1 MTASSGSPG
10 WYLRRLSRMGP
21 REIGG
26 RAGDAVRRRRWR
38 SAPPPTCPDV
48 TGARFT
54 AVLPAGAIAAVP
66 PDAAKRLVA
75 EADRL
80 MAGHAVFFGVE
91 RDDLTDPDWW
101 YDPKTGRRAPGG
113 YAFDVPY
120 RDEDAVGD
128 IKQIWEPSR
137 HQYLTV
143 LAAAYAVTG
152 DERYAE
158 RVAGHLRSWW
168 AANGP
173 LRGVHWTSGI
183 ELGIRLLSWV
193 WIRRLLD
200 GWPGAAALFE
210 DNPVALNQIWHHQRW
225 LAAFPSRGS
234 SANNHVIAEAAGQ
247 LAAACAFGWFPGSA
261 RLRAGALRS
270 LERELRN
277 NTFGSGLN
285 RELATEYHGLVLE
298 LGLAAVAEADAAGVP
313 VPRSVRLVLLRMT
326 DALAAVVDDR
336 LRPPRQGDAD
346 DGHGLVVDGAGTDR
360 WGSLLAT
367 GDAVFGRLDWWPEVT
382 GIDVRTPL
390 LAALIRPGADALPP
404 ARTPAPG
411 TRPRRTASLSGWF
424 RAVPG
429 AIPGRTAPQDQ
440 RLHPAP
446 GTHPRRMA
454 APALWLRRVR
464 GDATRRE
471 QVPDDTAPTRL
482 TDDTAPTRLRDDAT
496 PARLPD
502 DTAPTRLT
510 DDTAPTRLTD
520 DTAPT
525 RLRDDATP
533 ARLPDGGKV
542 PPASTP
548 AVSRPVTGT
557 RPRPTAALNSRLRRM
572 TGGTARRGLAPDPAA
587 PARLPDGGEVPSAS
601 PPAVSRPASRPGHF
615 ADAGLTVL
623 RGPEGIWCRCDGG
636 PHGFLSIAA
645 HAHADALSVEVRHDG
660 VDVLA
665 DPGTYCYH
673 GQPEWRRYFRSTL
686 GHNTLELDGE
696 DQSVSG
702 GPFLWTRH
710 ARSRVLAVD
719 TSGEGVARWSAEH
732 DGYGRSVH
740 RRRVELHHAERT
752 LRVVDEVRGPRRT
765 VRLAFHLGPAITADL
780 VANRAVLTWTR
791 DGEDRSAELDLP
803 GQLSWRA
810 HRGESEPPLGWYSP
824 GFGRKEPA
832 TTLVG
837 TGLTDGTEG
846 FTTVLG
852 FKG

>member
-1 MTASSGSPG
+1 MTVSAGSAG

-21 REIGG
+21 REVGG
-26 RAGDAVRRRRWR
+26 RVGDAVRRRRWR
-38 SAPPPTCPDV
+38 SARPDRPRV

-54 AVLPAGAIAAVP
+54 AVLPEGTIDAVP

-80 MAGHAVFFGVE
+80 MAGHAEFFGVV
-91 RDDLTDPDWW
+91 RDDLADPDWW
-101 YDPKTGRRAPGG
+101 YDPKTGRRAPQG

-120 RDEDAVGD
+120 RNEDTVGD

-152 DERYAE
+152 DERYAQ
-158 RVAGHLRSWW
+158 RVAEHLRSWW
-168 AANGP
+168 AVNAP

-200 GWPGAAALFE
+200 GWPGAAGLFE
-210 DNPVALNQIWHHQRW
+210 GNPVALDQIWHHQRW

-247 LAAACAFGWFPGSA
+247 AAAACAFGWFPSSE
-261 RLRAGALRS
+261 RWRAEALRS
-270 LERELRN
+270 LERHLRS

-298 LGLAAVAEADAAGVP
+298 LGLAAVAEADAACVP
-313 VPRSVRLVLLRMT
+313 VPASVRLVLLRMT

-367 GDAVFGRLDWWPEVT
+367 GEAVFGRLAWWPVVT
-382 GIDVRTPL
+382 GTDVRTPL
-390 LAALIRPGADALPP
+390 LAAL
-404 ARTPAPG
+404 
-411 TRPRRTASLSGWF
+411 
-424 RAVPG
+424 V
-429 AIPGRTAPQDQ
+429 
-440 RLHPAP
+440 
-446 GTHPRRMA
+446 
-454 APALWLRRVR
+454 
-464 GDATRRE
+464 
-471 QVPDDTAPTRL
+471 
-482 TDDTAPTRLRDDAT
+482 
-496 PARLPD
+496 
-502 DTAPTRLT
+502 
-510 DDTAPTRLTD
+510 
-520 DTAPT
+520 
-525 RLRDDATP
+525 
-533 ARLPDGGKV
+533 
-542 PPASTP
+542 
-548 AVSRPVTGT
+548 
-557 RPRPTAALNSRLRRM
+557 RPTA
-572 TGGTARRGLAPDPAA
+572 P
-587 PARLPDGGEVPSAS
+587 V
-601 PPAVSRPASRPGHF
+601 VSRPAGRPAHF
-615 ADAGLTVL
+615 ADAGLTIL

-665 DPGTYCYH
+665 DPGTFCYH
-673 GQPEWRRYFRSTL
+673 GQPEWRQYFRSTL
-686 GHNTLELDGE
+686 GHNTLQLDGV

-719 TSGEGVARWSAEH
+719 ALGASHGGTAHWCAEH
-732 DGYGRSVH
+732 YGYRRSVH
-740 RRRVELHHAERT
+740 HRRVELTAASRE
-752 LRVVDEVRGPRRT
+752 LKVIDKVRGPRRA
-765 VRLAFHLGPAITADL
+765 VRLAFHLGPAITAEL
-780 VANRAVLTWTR
+780 VGNRAQLTWAR
-791 DGEDRSAELDLP
+791 DGEDRSAALDLP
-803 GQLSWRA
+803 GQLRWRA
-810 HRGESEPPLGWYSP
+810 HRGESDPPLGWYSA
-824 GFGRKEPA
+824 GFGRREPA

-837 TGLTDGTEG
+837 TGFADGVEE

-852 FKG
+852 FRG